1 MSNVL
6 TARIRF
12 FIFPPPSPHRDNNS
26 PWAADR
32 ALIIEKYPRYRM
44 ESLLDTLKN
53 SHQKGERRLPTKQYP
68 SSSSSS
74 KFPTTRLQ
82 PLDTSPRII
91 TFRTSK
97 SGGDINGRGSKGGGG
112 SGSYFFAYFS
122 TGRSF
127 TGNIAKFIGL
137 RFAMI
142 FYASR
147 PVVGAG
153 PPMAGPSTSPH
164 TFGPRGRGTEQ
175 ASKEAEG
182 ERDVRH
188 NLAIIPLFIPVRPLL
203 SGHLNLLNTRR
214 LVHFIKPRVCTR
226 TIHFHLALVSSY
238 PFPSSFF
245 FFSLLFREGTPFFLS
260 LARRRVGEQGTP
272 QDVESLTRFHGNGR
286 ESNKRPRPR
295 DTRLY
300 GVLN

>member
-1 MSNVL
+1 MGGRSRVNYRKISEISNGKFSRVHP
-6 TARIRF
+6 RIPPKGASPQRNIRHHPSLVASVIGNNKANFPRRVSNRSPRF
-12 FIFPPPSPHRDNNS
+12 
-26 PWAADR
+26 
-32 ALIIEKYPRYRM
+32 
-44 ESLLDTLKN
+44 
-53 SHQKGERRLPTKQYP
+53 
-68 SSSSSS
+68 
-74 KFPTTRLQ
+74 
-82 PLDTSPRII
+82 RII
-91 TFRTSK
+91 TVFREIST
-97 SGGDINGRGSKGGGG
+97 GRGEPFL
-112 SGSYFFAYFS
+112 FFSSFS

-188 NLAIIPLFIPVRPLL
+188 NLAIIPLFIPVRLLL

-226 TIHFHLALVSSY
+226 TIHFHLALVS
-238 PFPSSFF
+238 FA
-245 FFSLLFREGTPFFLS
+245 RFFLS
-260 LARRRVGEQGTP
+260 LSFFFLFLFFSFFLSSPGERWRNKEHRRM
-272 QDVESLTRFHGNGR
+272 
-286 ESNKRPRPR
+286 SNHLHDSTGMVANPIRDRGPR
-295 DTRLY
+295 DTFIRYIKLD
-300 GVLN
+300 VMIVARP

>member
-97 SGGDINGRGSKGGGG
+97 SGDINGRGSKGGGG
-112 SGSYFFAYFS
+112 GGAVLIFSLIFRPGAVSRAISRNLSGC
-122 TGRSF
+122 
-127 TGNIAKFIGL
+127 GL
-137 RFAMI
+137 R
-142 FYASR
+142 
-147 PVVGAG
+147 
-153 PPMAGPSTSPH
+153 
-164 TFGPRGRGTEQ
+164 
-175 ASKEAEG
+175 
-182 ERDVRH
+182 
-188 NLAIIPLFIPVRPLL
+188 
-203 SGHLNLLNTRR
+203 
-214 LVHFIKPRVCTR
+214 
-226 TIHFHLALVSSY
+226 
-238 PFPSSFF
+238 
-245 FFSLLFREGTPFFLS
+245 
-260 LARRRVGEQGTP
+260 
-272 QDVESLTRFHGNGR
+272 
-286 ESNKRPRPR
+286 
-295 DTRLY
+295 
-300 GVLN
+300 

>member
-97 SGGDINGRGSKGGGG
+97 SGGDINGRGSKGGGRFL
-112 SGSYFFAYFS
+112 FFRLFFDRAQFHGQYREIYRAAVCDDILRVEAGGWRGPTHGGALDVTPYVWPPWKRDG
-122 TGRSF
+122 TGVE
-127 TGNIAKFIGL
+127 GG
-137 RFAMI
+137 
-142 FYASR
+142 
-147 PVVGAG
+147 G
-153 PPMAGPSTSPH
+153 
-164 TFGPRGRGTEQ
+164 GR
-175 ASKEAEG
+175 
-182 ERDVRH
+182 
-188 NLAIIPLFIPVRPLL
+188 
-203 SGHLNLLNTRR
+203 
-214 LVHFIKPRVCTR
+214 
-226 TIHFHLALVSSY
+226 
-238 PFPSSFF
+238 
-245 FFSLLFREGTPFFLS
+245 
-260 LARRRVGEQGTP
+260 ARRAP
-272 QDVESLTRFHGNGR
+272 
-286 ESNKRPRPR
+286 
-295 DTRLY
+295 
-300 GVLN
+300 

>member
-1 MSNVL
+1 MGGRSRVNYRKISEISNGKSSRYAQEFPPKGGKAPPHEAISIIIIIKQISHDETP
-6 TARIRF
+6 TARHLASYNHISYF
-12 FIFPPPSPHRDNNS
+12 EIGG
-26 PWAADR
+26 
-32 ALIIEKYPRYRM
+32 RYQR
-44 ESLLDTLKN
+44 
-53 SHQKGERRLPTKQYP
+53 EREQ
-68 SSSSSS
+68 
-74 KFPTTRLQ
+74 
-82 PLDTSPRII
+82 
-91 TFRTSK
+91 
-97 SGGDINGRGSKGGGG
+97 GGGG

-295 DTRLY
+295 DTSIRCIKLD
-300 GVLN
+300 VMIVATIVNH